1 VRGFAFFLGLSA
13 LLDLLIAWMF
23 TRPVVSM
30 LGRSRFFTEARWVG
44 VARGL
49 AASPAG

>member
-1 VRGFAFFLGLSA
+1 
-13 LLDLLIAWMF
+13 M
-23 TRPVVSM
+23 VVM

-49 AASPAG
+49 AAPAPATAGGTT